1 MDDQVLVTYDD
12 RADTA
17 ALDARLAALAE
28 RTPGLDILDR
38 AGLHAVED
46 TEAATEAWVNYLL
59 IGVLMAFVA
68 ISAVNSLMMAIG
80 ERSHELALLRIVGA
94 TRRQVIRMIRWE
106 ALAVTGFGV
115 LVGLAVA
122 TATLVPFSLAIADTA
137 VPYLPW
143 QVVAGVI
150 TGALLLGLG
159 ASELSARNVLRR
171 DPIEAIGAQE

>member
-1 MDDQVLVTYDD
+1 
-12 RADTA
+12 
-17 ALDARLAALAE
+17 
-28 RTPGLDILDR
+28 
-38 AGLHAVED
+38 
-46 TEAATEAWVNYLL
+46 
-59 IGVLMAFVA
+59 MAFVA

-106 ALAVTGFGV
+106 TLAVTGFGV

-159 ASELSARNVLRR
+159 ASELSARNILRR
-171 DPIEAIGAQE
+171 DPIEAIGARD

>member
-1 MDDQVLVTYDD
+1 MV
-12 RADTA
+12 
-17 ALDARLAALAE
+17 
-28 RTPGLDILDR
+28 
-38 AGLHAVED
+38 
-46 TEAATEAWVNYLL
+46 
-59 IGVLMAFVA
+59 
-68 ISAVNSLMMAIG
+68 
-80 ERSHELALLRIVGA
+80 
-94 TRRQVIRMIRWE
+94 RWE

-122 TATLVPFSLAIADTA
+122 AATLVPFGLAIAETS

-171 DPIEAIGAQE
+171 DPIEAIGRPGMTCRSDSAFLAPARSEKVLGQFFEVVRHA